1 MKKLILILT
10 LILSQIAIAQDFEFG
25 DINQDYTEES
35 KKDNCNTPFTECW
48 CETRP
53 NNPFC
58 KDEDTP
64 AAPIN
69 AMSFIIAGIGIAIG
83 YGFCKLK
90 NK

>member
-1 MKKLILILT
+1 MKKLILILA
-10 LILSQIAIAQDFEFG
+10 LILSQITIAQDFEFG

-53 NNPFC
+53 KNPFC
-58 KDEDTP
+58 KDETT

-69 AMSFIIAGIGIAIG
+69 AIIFIIAGIGIAIG
-83 YGFCKLK
+83 YGYCKLK